1 MPMKS
6 VFIVGHNTIVHATT
20 SIQYAILALIG
31 VYYILDVT
39 YPKCYA
45 GVLGIMQT
53 YYLGDTRPR
62 HVYQG
67 YKSSGYKTLE
77 PQIQDALAAISEDE

>member
-53 YYLGDTRPR
+53 YYLGDTRQDTFTKGTSL
-62 HVYQG
+62 QG
-67 YKSSGYKTLE
+67 TK
-77 PQIQDALAAISEDE
+77 P